1 MSLGGPTAC
10 HPALRKAE
18 AAPGRTGYHGNSL
31 CVFHLAVFIVAVTVF
46 AAIAAATGAGLAA
59 PSLLGRNLASYEL
72 IAVAAAFAG
81 VAWSLTASRQRRQRK
96 RLLEMR
102 DSALW

>member
-1 MSLGGPTAC
+1 MGRQPVLQ
-10 HPALRKAE
+10 KAE
-18 AAPGRTGYHGNSL
+18 AASSRTGYHGHSL
-31 CVFHLAVFIVAVTVF
+31 SVFHPAVFIVAVTVF

-59 PSLLGRNLASYEL
+59 PSLLGRNLTSYEL
-72 IAVAAAFAG
+72 VALSAAFAG
-81 VAWSLTASRQRRQRK
+81 VAWGLTASRRRRQRK